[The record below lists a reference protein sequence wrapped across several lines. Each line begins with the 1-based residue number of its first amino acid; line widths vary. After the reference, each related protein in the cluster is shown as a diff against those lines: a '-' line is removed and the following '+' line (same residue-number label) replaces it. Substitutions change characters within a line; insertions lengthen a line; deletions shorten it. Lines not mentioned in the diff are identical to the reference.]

1 MTNIYFLVMT
11 GLDSYINQYIS
22 VMIVPLSFV
31 IIVSMIK
38 DIFEDLKRH
47 SSDKMENNKKVLA
60 GDPKTGKFQNCLW

>member
-1 MTNIYFLVMT
+1 
-11 GLDSYINQYIS
+11 
-22 VMIVPLSFV
+22 MIVPLSFV